1 MVDRLCGSVLGRA
14 PLALHDRQSGHD
26 LESESTSFLVGKVLT
41 DWRLTDQRL
50 ANKLNTI
57 SDAPIRSH

>member
-1 MVDRLCGSVLGRA
+1 
-14 PLALHDRQSGHD
+14 
-26 LESESTSFLVGKVLT
+26 VGNVLT

-50 ANKLNTI
+50 ANKLNTV

>member
-1 MVDRLCGSVLGRA
+1 
-14 PLALHDRQSGHD
+14 
-26 LESESTSFLVGKVLT
+26 VLT